1 MSLGMD
7 KGCEHL
13 SRGRAALQG
22 EGLAGAELCEPSEAT
37 AGAPASPRL
46 CSARP
51 RALNAS
57 VKERKSEFLAGAKGQ
72 PSSPALV
79 VPGMLL
85 TWRKG

>member
-57 VKERKSEFLAGAKGQ
+57 VKERKSEFLAGAKG
-72 PSSPALV
+72 
-79 VPGMLL
+79 
-85 TWRKG
+85 